1 MDFKPT
7 EAEQMICD
15 MARQFAVEFVAPRA
29 KEIDEKD
36 EFFPDLVRTAGDL
49 GLLLMELPESDGGA
63 ECGTLAAVMSGE
75 EIGRVSAAVCNVVG
89 AIRLHLNLLS
99 KFGTPSQK
107 ERWIEALGSGR
118 RIGGFAIT
126 EPGAGSDVSSI
137 KTTAVQKGDRWVI
150 NGQKVFITLAPA
162 SDMMIVL
169 TSTDPS
175 KGSRGQTCFIVEKGT
190 PGFSVGPKEPMMGQH
205 GIPVGQVFFDS
216 CEVPAEN
223 MFGLEGQGFK
233 IMMAGLDGT
242 RLDIAALSLG
252 LSQAAFELAAS
263 YAASRKQFGQ
273 PIGEFEGIGFMLAE
287 MATEIDA
294 GRLLL
299 YRAARMRDEG
309 VPFTKEASM
318 AKFYCA
324 DNAMRHT
331 TNAVQI
337 FGGYGYSKEY
347 PLERFMRDVK
357 ICQIYDGTSQIHRL
371 IIARK
376 ILQEYRE
383 QA

>member
-1 MDFKPT
+1 MDFHPT
-7 EAEQMICD
+7 ESERMIRD
-15 MARQFAVEFVAPRA
+15 LARQFAVEHVEPRS
-29 KEIDEKD
+29 KEIEEKD
-36 EFFPDLVRTAGDL
+36 EFFPDLVRTAGEL
-49 GLLLMELPESDGGA
+49 GLLSMELPEAEGGA
-63 ECGTLAAVMSGE
+63 QCGTLAAVMSGE
-75 EIGRVSAAVCNVVG
+75 EIGRVNAAVCNVIG

-99 KFGTPSQK
+99 KFGTAAQK
-107 ERWIEALGSGR
+107 ERWLELLSSGR
-118 RIGGFAIT
+118 KIGGFAIT
-126 EPGAGSDVSSI
+126 EPGAGSDVSGI
-137 KTTAVQKGDRWVI
+137 KTTAVRKGNRWVI
-150 NGQKVFITLAPA
+150 NGQKIFITLAPA

-205 GIPVGQVFFDS
+205 GVPVGQVFFDN
-216 CEVPAEN
+216 CELATEN
-223 MFGLEGQGFK
+223 MLGQEGQGFK

-252 LSQAAFELAAS
+252 ISQAAFEQAAA
-263 YAASRKQFGQ
+263 YAATRKQFGQ
-273 PIGEFEGIGFMLAE
+273 PIGEFQGIGFMLAE

-294 GRLLL
+294 GRLLA

-318 AKFYCA
+318 AKYYCA

-331 TNAVQI
+331 INALQI

-347 PLERFMRDVK
+347 PMERYVRDAK
-357 ICQIYDGTSQIHRL
+357 ICQIYDGTSQIHRM

-376 ILQEYRE
+376 ILQEFKE
-383 QA
+383 WA

>member
-1 MDFKPT
+1 MDFNPT
-7 EAEQMICD
+7 EVEIMIRET
-15 MARQFAVEFVAPRA
+15 ARQFAIEHVEPRA

-36 EFFPDLVRTAGDL
+36 EFFPDLIEIAGDL
-49 GLLLMELPESDGGA
+49 GLLGMELPESEGGA
-63 ECGTLAAVMSGE
+63 DCGTLAAVMSGE
-75 EIGRVSAAVCNVVG
+75 EIGRVSAAVCNVIG

-99 KFGTPSQK
+99 KFGSPAQK
-107 ERWIEALGSGR
+107 ERWMEALSSGR
-118 RIGGFAIT
+118 KIGGFAIT
-126 EPGAGSDVSSI
+126 EPGSGSDVSSI
-137 KTTAVQKGDRWVI
+137 KTTAVRRGDRWVI
-150 NGQKVFITLAPA
+150 NGQKIFITLAPV

-190 PGFSVGPKEPMMGQH
+190 PGLTVGPKDPMMGQH
-205 GIPVGQVFFDS
+205 GVPISQLFFDN

-223 MFGLEGQGFK
+223 LFGEEGQGFK

-252 LSQAAFELAAS
+252 ISQAAFEQAAA
-263 YAASRKQFGQ
+263 YAATRQQFGQ
-273 PIGEFEGIGFMLAE
+273 PIGNYQGIGFMLAE

-294 GRLLL
+294 GRLLM
-299 YRAARMRDEG
+299 YRAARMRDDG
-309 VPFTKEASM
+309 IPFTKEASM
-318 AKFYCA
+318 AKYFCA

-331 TNAVQI
+331 VNALQI

-347 PLERFMRDVK
+347 PLERYVRDVK
-357 ICQIYDGTSQIHRL
+357 VCQIYDGTSQIHRM

-376 ILQEYRE
+376 ILQEFKERV
-383 QA
+383 